1 MDMWYSEENSLGIV
15 KINPVIYSIKRNKS
29 IGRFVY
35 AYKLIIRGVMILKI
49 ANIRHHINKYAF
61 QRTINRKDDFVSL
74 QKGDGEI
81 AASLQISD
89 DAQKRFEENI
99 QHFDRRIAIP
109 EYCGIYK
116 TDKAIATA
124 IEGRSKE
131 EQIFVYSIIRQNFL
145 IDNTSSLT
153 EEERQANIAL
163 GMKKAEYASENFIP
177 QEYKEKFLNAM
188 STIAKLA
195 SAGKADK
202 NGNMSYGV
210 AKSSYLGH
218 GSNLVATTDTLD
230 MMKYMDSTA
239 YDEYQRIGVES
250 SNEDRLLNQ
259 IKFLTDWYIKTLK
272 DTPKIHEEYEEKSY
286 EYFKEKVKDK
296 ELPVHF
302 NGIDISTKETFLA
315 GLRNFMTKQ
324 QNFLSGILTFELSSK
339 FWKD

>member
-1 MDMWYSEENSLGIV
+1 MKIENVHQNIA
-15 KINPVIYSIKRNKS
+15 KS
-29 IGRFVY
+29 DF
-35 AYKLIIRGVMILKI
+35 LK
-49 ANIRHHINKYAF
+49 A
-61 QRTINRKDDFVSL
+61 INREDFVEP

-89 DAQKRFEENI
+89 EAQKRFEEEI
-99 QHFDRRIAIP
+99 QHFDRRIALP

-124 IEGRSKE
+124 VEGCSKE
-131 EQIFVYSIIRQNFL
+131 EQIFVYGIIRENFL
-145 IDNTSSLT
+145 KENTSSLT

-177 QEYKEKFLNAM
+177 EKHREKFLDAM

-230 MMKYMDSTA
+230 MMRNMDSAA
-239 YDEYQRIGVES
+239 YDEYQKIGAES
-250 SNEDRLLNQ
+250 SNEDRPLNQAKFLLN
-259 IKFLTDWYIKTLK
+259 WYIKAVK
-272 DTPKIHEEYEEKSY
+272 DNSKIVEEYEKKSKNYFEKQ
-286 EYFKEKVKDK
+286 VKDK
-296 ELPVHF
+296 ELPAHF
-302 NGIDISTKETFLA
+302 DGINVSSKETFLS
-315 GLRNFMTKQ
+315 GLRNFMSQ
-324 QNFLSGILTFELSSK
+324 HQNFMSGILSVELANR
-339 FWKD
+339 FWKS